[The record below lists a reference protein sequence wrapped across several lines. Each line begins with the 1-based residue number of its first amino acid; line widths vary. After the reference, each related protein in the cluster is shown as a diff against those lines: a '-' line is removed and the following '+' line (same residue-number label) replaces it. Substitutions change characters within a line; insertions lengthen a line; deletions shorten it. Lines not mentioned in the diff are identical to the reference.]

1 MIPWPRNVIFLGLI
15 LLFEVCMSQQYPPR
29 RRDPRDQRRKQ
40 EPTTRPQ
47 QVTSHPVQ
55 PTTRQP
61 APLPIVDLTLANAR
75 ANHTPEATTSRTP
88 SPVDDD
94 DEDEPDYQ
102 EEDEYS
108 QRSDPEEYT
117 AESYL
122 QCHMV
127 PLPSGKSIRLRPY
140 SLISALHR
148 GELPNTLVAPARKLL
163 YGDEAPKPRDH
174 RRPQQPHQ
182 DDEDMKSGAAMTD
195 WLCCQM
201 IASFAC
207 VDKPQG
213 DCMRGEVSVWNI
225 LECDKIA
232 ITQFAMQGQAA
243 LNSFR
248 H

>member
-1 MIPWPRNVIFLGLI
+1 VNARAGYTP
-15 LLFEVCMSQQYPPR
+15 
-29 RRDPRDQRRKQ
+29 
-40 EPTTRPQ
+40 EP
-47 QVTSHPVQ
+47 VTSH
-55 PTTRQP
+55 T
-61 APLPIVDLTLANAR
+61 
-75 ANHTPEATTSRTP
+75 
-88 SPVDDD
+88 SPVAPDDD
-94 DEDEPDYQ
+94 DNDDTDYQ
-102 EEDEYS
+102 EDDEADLA
-108 QRSDPEEYT
+108 RSAPEEYT
-117 AESYL
+117 AETYL

-163 YGDEAPKPRDH
+163 YGDEAPKTRDH
-174 RRPQQPHQ
+174 RRPQQPRQ
-182 DDEDMKSGAAMTD
+182 DDDEDMKSGAAMTD

-213 DCMRGEVSVWNI
+213 ECVRGEVSVWNI

-232 ITQFAMQGQAA
+232 ITQFAMQGQQA

-248 H
+248 G